1 MGISGFIAS
10 HLQFKS
16 RMALLSTAISSF
28 VIVLAISII
37 SGFRQDLEDCI
48 SEVYSE
54 IELEYGNIEKINNN
68 PDILSIEPAISTISL
83 IKSDGSF
90 NGILFKS
97 HPKMSGKG
105 SVILPKNFADACNLH
120 IGDTIMA
127 YFMPGDKMKIRKFTI
142 SGLSEK
148 IATLDKSTAIG
159 FLSLEDLQRIEGLD
173 STQAQFYAVRLKKDK
188 RSREDISQAAYTISM
203 ECGLKANTC
212 VDRFPVLYDWLEVL
226 NANAIIILILMC
238 LVAAFNTIS
247 AFLILIMRST
257 KTIGLLKTLGMSTKD
272 LSKSFLKL
280 VSRNTIIG
288 LVIGN
293 MCAIV
298 IILVQDCTHF
308 MKLDPQQYFLS
319 YIPMSFDFLK
329 ILSSNVIAYLSI
341 MLLTLLPTK
350 RIARIDPA
358 LSIKEE
364 L

>member
-1 MGISGFIAS
+1 
-10 HLQFKS
+10 
-16 RMALLSTAISSF
+16 
-28 VIVLAISII
+28 
-37 SGFRQDLEDCI
+37 
-48 SEVYSE
+48 
-54 IELEYGNIEKINNN
+54 
-68 PDILSIEPAISTISL
+68 
-83 IKSDGSF
+83 
-90 NGILFKS
+90 
-97 HPKMSGKG
+97 
-105 SVILPKNFADACNLH
+105 
-120 IGDTIMA
+120 
-127 YFMPGDKMKIRKFTI
+127 
-142 SGLSEK
+142 
-148 IATLDKSTAIG
+148 
-159 FLSLEDLQRIEGLD
+159 
-173 STQAQFYAVRLKKDK
+173 
-188 RSREDISQAAYTISM
+188 
-203 ECGLKANTC
+203 
-212 VDRFPVLYDWLEVL
+212 
-226 NANAIIILILMC
+226 MC